1 MYERISIRKNVKFT
15 SASAWAKNI
24 FKMSYQDISFMS
36 IENVFEY
43 MLSAR

>member
-1 MYERISIRKNVKFT
+1 MYERISVRKNVKFS

-36 IENVFEY
+36 MKNLFKY